1 MALIIGQKFRVMQ
14 TLPYPFYRGRE
25 YVVEYIM
32 GRNAK
37 YVYTTGVLDG
47 SDKVCELAFNIIYCE
62 PVEDTPDRCRLCDA
76 MTPGRTICCDC
87 KDVSK

>member
-14 TLPYPFYRGRE
+14 TMPYSFYRGRE
-25 YVVEYIM
+25 YVVEEIT
-32 GRNAK
+32 RNT
-37 YVYTTGVLDG
+37 VYTTGV
-47 SDKVCELAFNIIYCE
+47 SDDSDRVFQLGFSIIYCE